1 MKNYVPGTYGVIFK
15 NCRKFY
21 STFFSEVF
29 HSQKE
34 NIDWISITNYI
45 WSFFLIVI
53 AKINLFINVKN
64 AANFKEISFPS
75 SLKDENNKSKE
86 VRDRFLNGF
95 LMG

>member
-1 MKNYVPGTYGVIFK
+1 MIL
-15 NCRKFY
+15 
-21 STFFSEVF
+21 
-29 HSQKE
+29 
-34 NIDWISITNYI
+34 
-45 WSFFLIVI
+45 FLIVI